1 MTWEPCVT
9 CARLRKC
16 NEVNHALLMVGGG
29 CSLHEAVHE
38 GVVCARLRI
47 MDEFGARA
55 IPTKSNLKK
64 GIISMAASKKAV
76 ANKRYLRALARSLG
90 VIPETEG
97 RSAFQIPAEDLC
109 DMILTTEDERFANI
123 YEMSDDEVKALK
135 EGVKSGGSKPEPKTE
150 EGDDEEKPAPK
161 KSATRRTRKK
171 QEEAPPLE
179 EEETSSDEDSSD
191 EDSSYLIDEDS
202 SDEDSSDE
210 EDSSPSKRAPSKR
223 KAPAG
228 RRRAGRKAAPAK
240 AESSTAAASADL
252 SKLEDMVKTI
262 GIAGDDRDKAIKSL
276 GKMLEA
282 LAEKIDAI
290 DGFLCYEYNQD
301 QDEGNGISSL
311 TEVDWT

>member
-29 CSLHEAVHE
+29 CSLHEVVHE

-64 GIISMAASKKAV
+64 GIISMAANKKAV
-76 ANKRYLRALARSLG
+76 ANKRYLRALAKTLG
-90 VIPETEG
+90 VIPADIPG
-97 RSAFQIPAEDLC
+97 GAFRIPAEDLC

-123 YEMSDDEVKALK
+123 YEMTDDQVKALK
-135 EGVKSGGSKPEPKTE
+135 VEVKNGGTPAPKDSDKTE
-150 EGDDEEKPAPK
+150 EDAEEKPAPK
-161 KSATRRTRKK
+161 KRTRRTRKK
-171 QEEAPPLE
+171 KE
-179 EEETSSDEDSSD
+179 EEEEASVEEESATSDDEDTSDEDD
-191 EDSSYLIDEDS
+191 A
-202 SDEDSSDE
+202 
-210 EDSSPSKRAPSKR
+210 PKKRAPSKR

-228 RRRAGRKAAPAK
+228 RRRRGRKAPAK
-240 AESSTAAASADL
+240 AESATAAASADL

-262 GIAGDDRDKAIKSL
+262 GVAGDDRDKAIKSL

-301 QDEGNGISSL
+301 QDPGNEIDSL

>member
-191 EDSSYLIDEDS
+191 EDSS
-202 SDEDSSDE
+202 DE

>member
-16 NEVNHALLMVGGG
+16 SEVNHALLLVGGG
-29 CSLHEAVHE
+29 CSLHEVVHE

-64 GIISMAASKKAV
+64 GIISMAANQKAV
-76 ANKRYLRALARSLG
+76 ANKRYLRALAKTLG
-90 VIPETEG
+90 VIPDDLPNG
-97 RSAFQIPAEDLC
+97 AFRIPAEDLC

-123 YEMSDDEVKALK
+123 YEMTDDEVKALK
-135 EGVKSGGSKPEPKTE
+135 EEVKNGGTSAPKAAEKAE
-150 EGDDEEKPAPK
+150 EAAEEETAEKKPARK
-161 KSATRRTRKK
+161 TRTRRTRKK
-171 QEEAPPLE
+171 KEEAPVE
-179 EEETSSDEDSSD
+179 EEPAASDEDTSD
-191 EDSSYLIDEDS
+191 EDTA
-202 SDEDSSDE
+202 
-210 EDSSPSKRAPSKR
+210 PPKKRAPSKR

-228 RRRAGRKAAPAK
+228 RRRPGRKAPAK
-240 AESSTAAASADL
+240 AESETAAASADL

-262 GIAGDDRDKAIKSL
+262 GVAGDDRDKAIKSL

-290 DGFLCYEYNQD
+290 DGYLCYDYNQE
-301 QDEGNGISSL
+301 QDEGNEIGSL